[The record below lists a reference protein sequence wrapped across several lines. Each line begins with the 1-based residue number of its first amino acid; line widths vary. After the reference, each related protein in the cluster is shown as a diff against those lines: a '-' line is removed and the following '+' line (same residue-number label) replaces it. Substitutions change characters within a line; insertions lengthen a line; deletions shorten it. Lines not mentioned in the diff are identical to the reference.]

1 MKVTHNN
8 IKDFLY
14 TPNKYFV
21 IPDFQ
26 RPYSWDKTNIDSLL
40 LDIESALDKNKIHFF
55 GSVVYVVEN
64 NDSVIIDGQQR
75 STTILLML
83 TALYHIAKDYPEK
96 CSIPAEQIM
105 KQYLYNEFAARVG
118 DEENRIKLRTV
129 TTDNEIFER
138 IFEKGDLTEKHKESK
153 LYRAYHQFYE
163 YFLTNNQLERYIDVL
178 SRFEIVT
185 IALDAGD
192 DNPQEVFESI
202 NSTGKALTD
211 GDKIRNFSLMLN
223 DKKARQHVL
232 ETYWKVIEQSLTDIN
247 KDHITD
253 FFRMYLISKY
263 QRDVKLEHVYPE
275 FRRQFESDIHDQS
288 NIVLL
293 DSFYSEVIRYLEHYQ
308 FLKFNVDKSGAYS
321 IFKDAGFRLNFL
333 KIETV
338 YPFMM
343 RVLERYSANELTTND
358 VKRVFEIVETYL
370 VRRILCNIATSGLNK
385 FFSILDKDIQSHL
398 SEATSAS
405 YVDIMTHILTERIGM
420 TRFPTDLDVKNAIGS
435 NPFYTQRSWYNNF
448 VLSSVDDKLQ
458 ANESALLRS
467 ISSGDVK
474 VSIEHVMPQSLS
486 KSWKEMLGSEYDTVH
501 DQYLHTLPNLTLT
514 GYNSEYSNKPFEVK
528 KTIEHGFNSSPLLIN
543 SFIRDSE
550 VWNKDTLSRRADWWL
565 EQIKR
570 IWPMPVTDYE
580 APNTDREYFF
590 REDEDLK
597 GTIVTSVSILG
608 ETSKVTSWA
617 DAFESIVEKLLG
629 ENPELFDIIS
639 EDAFLARYIRPDGD
653 NLINPREIGKTLY
666 FIETGTD
673 TNYKKKIIMKLLEYL
688 DLEDEDIKVTIA
700 R

>member
-26 RPYSWDKTNIDSLL
+26 RPYSWGKTNIDSLL
-40 LDIESALDKNKIHFF
+40 LDIESALDKDKVHFF

-83 TALYHIAKDYPEK
+83 TALYHIAAEYPER

-105 KQYLYNEFAARVG
+105 EQYLYNKFAARIG

-138 IFEKGDLTEKHKESK
+138 IFEKNEITEKHKESK
-153 LYRAYHQFYE
+153 LYRAYYQFYE
-163 YFLTNNQLERYIDVL
+163 YFMSNDRLERYIDVL

-202 NSTGKALTD
+202 NSTGQPLTD

-223 DKKARQHVL
+223 DKEARQHVL
-232 ETYWKVIEQSLTDIN
+232 ETYWAVIERSLTDIN

-253 FFRMYLISKY
+253 FFRMYLISKH
-263 QRDVKLEHVYPE
+263 QKDVKLEHVYPE
-275 FRRQFESDIHDQS
+275 FRRQFEHSIHDQS
-288 NIVLL
+288 NIESL
-293 DSFYSEVIRYLEHYQ
+293 DVFYGEIIRYLQYYQ
-308 FLKFNVDKSGAYS
+308 FLKFNVDRNEAYTA
-321 IFKDAGFRLNFL
+321 FKDQGFRLNFL

-338 YPFMM
+338 YPFIM
-343 RVLERYSANELTTND
+343 RVLERRSSGELTDND
-358 VKRVFEIVETYL
+358 VLRVFTIIESYL
-370 VRRILCNIATSGLNK
+370 VRRIICNIATSGLNK

-398 SEATSAS
+398 SEGTSAD
-405 YVDIMTHILTERIGM
+405 YVDVLIYILTERIGM
-420 TRFPTDLDVKNAIGS
+420 TRFPTDVDVKNAISS
-435 NPFYTQRSWYNNF
+435 NPFYAQRSWYNNF
-448 VLSSVDDKLQ
+448 VLSSIDDKLQ
-458 ANESALLRS
+458 SKESALLRS
-467 ISSGDVK
+467 IASGDIK
-474 VSIEHVMPQSLS
+474 VSIEHIMPQTLS
-486 KSWKEMLGSEYDTVH
+486 KSWKEMLGENYDEIH
-501 DQYLHTLPNLTLT
+501 DQYIHTLPNLTLT
-514 GYNSEYSNKPFEVK
+514 GYNSEYSNKPFEIK
-528 KTIEHGFNSSPLLIN
+528 KTIEHGFDSSSLLIN
-543 SFIRDSE
+543 AFIRDSD
-550 VWNKDTLSRRADWWL
+550 VWNKDTLRRRADWWL
-565 EQIKR
+565 EQIGK
-570 IWPMPVTDYE
+570 IWAMPETSYE

-597 GTIVTSVSILG
+597 GTVVTSVSILG
-608 ETSKVTSWA
+608 ETSKVMSWA
-617 DAFESIVEKLLG
+617 DAFENIVEKLLG
-629 ENPELFDIIS
+629 DNPELFDTIS
-639 EDAFLARYIRPDGD
+639 EDAFLSRYIRPDGD
-653 NLINPREIGKTLY
+653 NLINPREISKTQY
-666 FIETGTD
+666 FLETGTD
-673 TNYKKKIIMKLLEYL
+673 TNYKKKVIMKLLEYL